1 MSDMSIFLAV
11 VLILALLL
19 RIALDIASVKNPKP
33 GFDVAY
39 AILFFV
45 VGVGLIVDNVKSFW
59 GYLALGITA
68 WSLFSFFTKR
78 KREIKIR
85 G

>member
-1 MSDMSIFLAV
+1 MSTFLAV
-11 VLILALLL
+11 VLIVALLL
-19 RIALDIASVKNPKP
+19 RIALDITSVKNPKP

-39 AILFFV
+39 AVLFFV
-45 VGVGLIVDNVKSFW
+45 VGIVLVVDDVKSFW
-59 GYLALGITA
+59 GYSAFGIAA

-78 KREIKIR
+78 KREIKVR

>member
-1 MSDMSIFLAV
+1 MSDMSTYLAV
-11 VLILALLL
+11 ILILALLL

-39 AILFFV
+39 AMLFFV
-45 VGVGLIVDNVKSFW
+45 VGVVLIVDDVKSFW
-59 GYLALGITA
+59 GYLALGIAA
-68 WSLFSFFTKR
+68 WSFFSFFTKR
-78 KREIKIR
+78 KREMKVR